1 MHLLLAVA
9 LLTTT
14 GVAAARA
21 DDTITPAALGPRV
34 VRLTYE
40 ARATPPDGTRVL
52 ELWLPLPRE
61 EDQAVL
67 ALRLDGT
74 APATVVHLAPS
85 GDRAA
90 YLRVAEPKGTVT
102 LTETA
107 TVARREVQAPV
118 AASRAAPADI
128 DAATYAPELASA
140 QGAIR
145 ITDEVRAI
153 ARRETAG
160 KPTVVAKAH
169 ALYDWVY
176 DHMQYDKTVPGWGLG
191 DIPYCLKVGK
201 GNCTDFHTLFIALA
215 RSAGI
220 PARWNIG
227 FPLAYG
233 EGKTD
238 AGDQS
243 VAGYHCWAEFYAP
256 GAGWV
261 PVDISE
267 ARKHPELKDYFF
279 GNLSG
284 NRVLF
289 TRGRDLVLD
298 GSGKPINYLIYPV
311 ARADGKETSGV
322 EWKFSYRDVPDTEL
336 TRTAADYGSG
346 SQPAATLALL
356 HPTP

>member
-21 DDTITPAALGPRV
+21 DDAITPAALGPRV

-215 RSAGI
+215 RASGI
-220 PARWNIG
+220 PARWNMG

-233 EGKTD
+233 DGT
-238 AGDQS
+238 AGGPQE
-243 VAGYHCWAEFYAP
+243 VKGYHCWAEFYAP

-267 ARKHPELKDYFF
+267 ARKHPELKAYFF
-279 GNLSG
+279 GGLSG

-289 TRGRDLVLD
+289 TRARDASLEPAGTGRRL
-298 GSGKPINYLIYPV
+298 NYFIYPV
-311 ARADGKETSGV
+311 ARADGQDVSS
-322 EWKFSYRDVPDTEL
+322 EWTLRYTDEPSAGRAV
-336 TRTAADYGSG
+336 AGAGSG
-346 SQPAATLALL
+346 Y
-356 HPTP
+356 

>member
-1 MHLLLAVA
+1 
-9 LLTTT
+9 
-14 GVAAARA
+14 
-21 DDTITPAALGPRV
+21 
-34 VRLTYE
+34 
-40 ARATPPDGTRVL
+40 
-52 ELWLPLPRE
+52 
-61 EDQAVL
+61 
-67 ALRLDGT
+67 
-74 APATVVHLAPS
+74 
-85 GDRAA
+85 
-90 YLRVAEPKGTVT
+90 AEPKGTVT

-215 RSAGI
+215 RASGI
-220 PARWNIG
+220 PARWNMG

-233 EGKTD
+233 DGT
-238 AGDQS
+238 AGGPQE
-243 VAGYHCWAEFYAP
+243 VKGYHCWAEFYAP

-261 PVDISE
+261 PRVGPRPGGRGTIDLRAAQVRAPGARVARPGAAGGVAHARMAGGHREAGRGAGRGADHAARAGE
-267 ARKHPELKDYFF
+267 AR
-279 GNLSG
+279 
-284 NRVLF
+284 
-289 TRGRDLVLD
+289 
-298 GSGKPINYLIYPV
+298 
-311 ARADGKETSGV
+311 
-322 EWKFSYRDVPDTEL
+322 
-336 TRTAADYGSG
+336 
-346 SQPAATLALL
+346 QPAASARGLVRAVVHEVRLL
-356 HPTP
+356 GSGRVARIGRA

>member
-1 MHLLLAVA
+1 MHLPLAVVLSA
-9 LLTTT
+9 L
-14 GVAAARA
+14 AAAGVRA
-21 DDTITPAALGPRV
+21 DEPVTP
-34 VRLTYE
+34 
-40 ARATPPDGTRVL
+40 
-52 ELWLPLPRE
+52 
-61 EDQAVL
+61 
-67 ALRLDGT
+67 
-74 APATVVHLAPS
+74 
-85 GDRAA
+85 
-90 YLRVAEPKGTVT
+90 
-102 LTETA
+102 TETA
-107 TVARREVQAPV
+107 TVSRREVRAPL
-118 AASRAAPADI
+118 AASHASPADI
-128 DAATYAPELASA
+128 DVATYAAELDSASRV
-140 QGAIR
+140 IR
-145 ITDEVRAI
+145 IDDEVRAI

-160 KPTVVAKAH
+160 TPTVVAKARR
-169 ALYDWVY
+169 LYDWVY
-176 DHMQYDKTVPGWGLG
+176 DHMQYDKSVPGWGLG
-191 DIPYCLKVGK
+191 DVAYCLKVGK

-215 RSAGI
+215 RASGI

-233 EGKTD
+233 DGT
-238 AGDQS
+238 AGAPQE
-243 VAGYHCWAEFYAP
+243 VKGYHCWAEFYAP

-267 ARKHPELKDYFF
+267 ARKHPELKEYFF
-279 GNLSG
+279 GALSG

-298 GSGKPINYLIYPV
+298 GRGKVLNYLIYPV

>member
-1 MHLLLAVA
+1 MHLLLAVV
-9 LLTTT
+9 LLAA
-14 GVAAARA
+14 GAAAVRA
-21 DDTITPAALGPRV
+21 EDAITPAALGPRA

-40 ARATPPDGTRVL
+40 ARVTPPEGTRAL

-67 ALRLDGT
+67 ALRLEGT

-90 YLRVAEPKGTVT
+90 YLHVAHPKGTVT

-107 TVARREVQAPV
+107 TVARREVRAPV
-118 AASRAAPADI
+118 GVSSAAPADI
-128 DAATYAPELASA
+128 DAAAYAPELAHA
-140 QGAIR
+140 QGMIR
-145 ITDEVRAI
+145 ITDEIRAI

-160 KPTVVAKAH
+160 KKTVVDQAH
-169 ALYDWVY
+169 ALYGWVY
-176 DHMQYDKTVPGWGLG
+176 DHMQYDKSVPGWGLG

-215 RSAGI
+215 RASGI

-233 EGKTD
+233 DGRSEGPQEVK
-238 AGDQS
+238 
-243 VAGYHCWAEFYAP
+243 GYHCWAEFYAP

-267 ARKHPELKDYFF
+267 ARKHPELKAYFF
-279 GNLSG
+279 GGLSG

-289 TRGRDLVLD
+289 TRARDALLEPDGAGRRL
-298 GSGKPINYLIYPV
+298 NYFIYPV
-311 ARADGKETSGV
+311 ARADGA
-322 EWKFSYRDVPDTEL
+322 DVPSEWTLRYTDE
-336 TRTAADYGSG
+336 
-346 SQPAATLALL
+346 PAAVQAVVRRSGE
-356 HPTP
+356 